1 VARSSVEATTGSK
14 RRRRRWFEEYR
25 SRSARNEA
33 LFAAVLL
40 LPALVILAL
49 VIFYPLVQALLLS
62 LKDAALLNATT
73 APFAGLDNFERLL
86 ADEIFWA
93 AVKNTLVLT
102 TTSIAGSLV
111 LGMSLA
117 LVLNENL
124 PGRNFFRGIALIPWV
139 VPGVVVALLTLYM
152 FNSQVGVIDYVLV
165 KLGLAER
172 FVDWF
177 GSTRNALWAI
187 ILANIWNQ
195 TPFYML
201 MILAGLQTVPQDE
214 YDAAK
219 VDGANVV
226 QRFRYVTLPNIR
238 GVLTI
243 VIALQVI
250 WNFNNFDLIWTTTQ
264 GGPVNA
270 TTTLTV
276 HVYRMAFVGLDIGYA
291 AAIGVVMLVA
301 LLLFSVFYIRVMDR
315 AEER

>member
-1 VARSSVEATTGSK
+1 MAQSSVEAAASGK
-14 RRRRRWFEEYR
+14 RRRRRLLAQYR

-33 LFAAVLL
+33 FFAAVLL
-40 LPALVILAL
+40 LPAVAILAL

-62 LKDAALLNATT
+62 LKDASLLNATV
-73 APFAGLDNFERLL
+73 APFTGLDNFKQLL
-86 ADEIFWA
+86 GDEVFWT
-93 AVKNTLVLT
+93 AVKNTFVLT
-102 TTSIAGSLV
+102 TISIGGSLV

-124 PGRNFFRGIALIPWV
+124 PFRNFFRGIALIPWV

-165 KLGLAER
+165 QLGVTEG

-201 MILAGLQTVPQDE
+201 MILAGLQTVPEDE
-214 YDAAK
+214 YDAVK
-219 VDGANVV
+219 VDGANVL

-238 GVLTI
+238 GVLAI

-250 WNFNNFDLIWTTTQ
+250 WNFNNFDLIWATTE

-276 HVYRMAFVGLDIGYA
+276 HVYRMAFKSLDLGYA
-291 AAIGVVMLVA
+291 AAIGVVMLIA
-301 LLLFSVFYIRVMDR
+301 LLLFSVFYVR
-315 AEER
+315 AMERGEER

>member
-1 VARSSVEATTGSK
+1 MAQASGETAGDK
-14 RRRRRWFEEYR
+14 RRRRRLFERYR
-25 SRSARNEA
+25 SKSARSEA
-33 LFAAVLL
+33 LFAALLL
-40 LPALVILAL
+40 LPAVAILAL

-62 LKDAALLNATT
+62 LKEATLLSATE
-73 APFAGLDNFERLL
+73 APFTGLDNFEQLL
-86 ADEIFWA
+86 GDEVFWT
-93 AVKNTLVLT
+93 AVKNTFVLT

-117 LVLNENL
+117 LVLNEEI
-124 PGRNFFRGIALIPWV
+124 PFRNFFRGIALIPWV

-165 KLGLAER
+165 QLGVTEG

-177 GSTRNALWAI
+177 GSTKNALWAI

-195 TPFYML
+195 SPFYML
-201 MILAGLQTVPQDE
+201 MTLAGLQTVPEDE

-219 VDGANVV
+219 VDGANVL
-226 QRFRYVTLPNIR
+226 QRFRYVTVPNIR
-238 GVLTI
+238 GVLAI
-243 VIALQVI
+243 VIALQVS
-250 WNFNNFDLIWTTTQ
+250 WNVNNFDLIWATTE

-276 HVYRMAFVGLDIGYA
+276 HVYRTAFKSLDLGYA

-301 LLLFSVFYIRVMDR
+301 LLLFSVFYIRVMEGS
-315 AEER
+315 EER

>member
-1 VARSSVEATTGSK
+1 VAQSSVEATASGK
-14 RRRRRWFEEYR
+14 RRRRRLFAQYR
-25 SRSARNEA
+25 SRSARNEVF
-33 LFAAVLL
+33 FAAVLL
-40 LPALVILAL
+40 LPAVAILAL

-62 LKDAALLNATT
+62 LKDASLLNATV
-73 APFAGLDNFERLL
+73 APFTGLDNFKQLL
-86 ADEIFWA
+86 GDEVFWT
-93 AVKNTLVLT
+93 AVKNTFVLT
-102 TTSIAGSLV
+102 TVSIIGSLV

-124 PGRNFFRGIALIPWV
+124 PFRNFFRGIALIPWV

-165 KLGLAER
+165 QLGVTER

-201 MILAGLQTVPQDE
+201 MILAGLQTVPEDE
-214 YDAAK
+214 YDASK
-219 VDGANVV
+219 VDGANVL
-226 QRFRYVTLPNIR
+226 QRLRYVTLPNIR
-238 GVLTI
+238 GVLAI

-250 WNFNNFDLIWTTTQ
+250 WNFNNFDLIWATTE

-276 HVYRMAFVGLDIGYA
+276 HVYRMAFKSLDLGYA
-291 AAIGVVMLVA
+291 AAIGVVMLIA
-301 LLLFSVFYIRVMDR
+301 LLLFSVFYVR
-315 AEER
+315 AMERGEER